1 MPNINT
7 NYNYRH
13 KKDYQI
19 LITYHFKKKKQH
31 CGDATIGVDFIV
43 SSNFKGVRSL
53 YLTLYTPHFI

>member
-43 SSNFKGVRSL
+43 SSNFKGVRS
-53 YLTLYTPHFI
+53 